1 MITYI
6 EEHTRLAQY
15 IAHSLII
22 PHHGPLPV
30 PGSRP
35 GCTSEMSE
43 KSRNIASALF
53 PLGLLMIAMIS
64 IQSGASLAKSLFPVV
79 GAQGTTTL
87 RLVFASLILVAVLRP
102 WRANLTAKSLRTVVI
117 YGIALGCMN
126 LLFYM
131 SLQTVPLGIA
141 VALEFTGPLAVALL
155 SSRKPIDFLWVT
167 LAVIGLLLLI
177 PLGTSAAAIDLL
189 GAGYALG
196 AGVCW
201 AAYIVFGHKA
211 GADNGV
217 QTAALG
223 VVIAA
228 LFIGPIGVI
237 HAGSA
242 LLDISLIPA
251 ALGVA
256 ILSTALPYSL
266 EMIALTRMSA
276 RTFGTLA
283 SLEPVF
289 AALSGLV
296 FLHESLSLT
305 QWLAIGAI
313 IFASIGATLG
323 SANSK
328 PQLVPAD

>member
-1 MITYI
+1 
-6 EEHTRLAQY
+6 
-15 IAHSLII
+15 
-22 PHHGPLPV
+22 
-30 PGSRP
+30 
-35 GCTSEMSE
+35 MSE
-43 KSRNIASALF
+43 KNHNIASALF
-53 PLGLLMIAMIS
+53 PLGLLIIAMAS
-64 IQSGASLAKSLFPVV
+64 IQSGASLAKTLFPVV

-87 RLVFASLILVAVLRP
+87 RLVFASLILLIVLRP
-102 WRANLTAKSLRTVVI
+102 WRARLTAKSLRTVVI
-117 YGIALGCMN
+117 YGIALGSMN

-141 VALEFTGPLAVALL
+141 VALEFTGPLTVALL

-177 PLGTSAAAIDLL
+177 PLGHSSASIDLL
-189 GAGYALG
+189 GASYALG

-201 AAYIVFGHKA
+201 AIYIMFGHKA

-223 VVIAA
+223 VIIAA
-228 LFIGPIGVI
+228 IFIGPVGVI

-266 EMIALTRMSA
+266 EMVALTRMPA

-289 AALSGLV
+289 AALSGLI
-296 FLHESLSLT
+296 FLHENLSLT

-313 IFASIGATLG
+313 IIASIGATLT
-323 SANSK
+323 SAQEK